1 MICFNLCCLF
11 MCDVFFFKQF
21 AVRNYTFPL
30 TLTQATDLAVEC
42 M

>member
-1 MICFNLCCLF
+1 MICFNLCVYLCV
-11 MCDVFFFKQF
+11 MYFFKQF